1 MSKFRLR
8 GRRRKNKT
16 PREGSVPLRAMLPNL
31 ITSIAVCGGIT
42 CITIVATNYART
54 LAAVRPPTPR
64 DWFNALLAL
73 LIACVCDAM
82 DGRVARLLKCSSKLG
97 AELDSLADFVNFG
110 VAPAL
115 FIYFWCLCANPGM
128 TPFLRNLFL
137 GSALFYA
144 MCDAFRLA
152 RFNTML
158 EQPTLPYWKHFFL
171 GVPAPGGCWMVLTPA
186 ILSLALEAKESAP
199 LVAGAMQNV
208 YFGMFMLLFIGLL
221 MASRLPTISLK
232 SLHISRAYMLP
243 TMAGLLLIIA
253 FLVSQFWLTLG
264 VLGVCYIVTIPFVGM
279 IFVRTRARYLREQ
292 SPAPAQ
298 QQQQPPA
305 CPVEAVKPA
314 P

>member
-8 GRRRKNKT
+8 GRRRRNKT

-42 CITIVATNYART
+42 CITIVATNYARA
-54 LAAVRPPTPR
+54 LSGQSAAPR
-64 DWFNALLAL
+64 DWFKALMALLV
-73 LIACVCDAM
+73 ACVCDAM

-115 FIYFWCLCANPGM
+115 FIYFWCLCAHPGM
-128 TPFLRNLFL
+128 TPFVRNLFL

-171 GVPAPGGCWMVLTPA
+171 GVPAPGGCWMVLTPV
-186 ILSLALEAKESAP
+186 LLAQTLDGLAP
-199 LVAGAMQNV
+199 VLRHPACA
-208 YFGMFMLLFIGLL
+208 MFMLFLIGFL

-232 SLHISRAYMLP
+232 SIRLTKKYMLP
-243 TMAGLLLIIA
+243 TMAGLLLLVA
-253 FLVSQFWLTLG
+253 FLSTHFWLTLG
-264 VLGVCYIVTIPFVGM
+264 VLGAGYIATVPLVGLVFLR
-279 IFVRTRARYLREQ
+279 IRARYLKSQR
-292 SPAPAQ
+292 SA
-298 QQQQPPA
+298 
-305 CPVEAVKPA
+305 
-314 P
+314 

>member
-8 GRRRKNKT
+8 GKRRKSKT
-16 PREGSVPLRAMLPNL
+16 PKAGSVPLRSMVPNL
-31 ITSIAVCGGIT
+31 ITSLAACGGIT
-42 CITIVATNYART
+42 CITIVATNYAKAMSGT
-54 LAAVRPPTPR
+54 PATPR
-64 DWFNALLAL
+64 EWFNALFAL
-73 LIACVCDAM
+73 LVACICDAM

-110 VAPAL
+110 VAPAM
-115 FIYFWCLCANPGM
+115 FMYFWCLCAYPDLAM
-128 TPFLRNLFL
+128 PTFVRNLLL

-158 EQPTLPYWKHFFL
+158 EQPTIPYWKHFFL

-186 ILSLALEAKESAP
+186 ILSLALESKQSAP

-208 YFGMFMLLFIGLL
+208 YFGMFMLLFIGCL

-232 SLHISRAYMLP
+232 SIHISRSYMLP

-264 VLGVCYIVTIPFVGM
+264 IIGVGYILTVPFVGL
-279 IFVRTRARYLREQ
+279 IFLRVRAKYLREQ
-292 SPAPAQ
+292 GGTTPEPAPQ
-298 QQQQPPA
+298 TPA
-305 CPVEAVKPA
+305 A
-314 P
+314 